1 MARRSGSSQFSALV
15 LALVAAP
22 VALLAQSN
30 TTAALTGM
38 VRDPKGAPLAGAT
51 VRITSVALIG
61 GERNT
66 RTSENGSFRFGA
78 IPPGSYRIVVEAP
91 GMATITGTET
101 LTLGQTATVN
111 FKFAAAASA
120 TVEIV
125 AEQIQASGAET
136 SAATNISAEA
146 LAVIPIGRDLTQVAA
161 LTPGVNVSDS
171 TSGATVRAWGGDG
184 AANGYTIDGLNV
196 GDTKS
201 GEKWVYANP
210 DWFSSIS
217 VGGLGAGAEFGG
229 FSGALIN
236 GVVKSGG
243 NTVEGSLTAYYQD
256 NKWAALRT
264 DRQVPIAPSPT
275 DPNGKYDSRLRELYQ
290 GTYSDVTASIGG
302 PILKDKLWY
311 FVSASAISDSATD
324 SPVGVS
330 FPVKLNN
337 PRVLGKVTWQVL
349 PTATWDAFLEYDEV
363 NRENR
368 YATRFYTHEA
378 AQKQESPSHLF
389 TTSWTQA
396 VGQSVLTLRLSNLSS
411 RDDRS
416 SYNPNGYTMEVSD
429 PNGLQPGVNTA
440 TGLSEAA
447 YPELIGKRYWGNVN
461 RGNLLRNNYRGRTT
475 LAGTWDMFGSG
486 WLGAADSHAVRI
498 GFELEQSKNEEQR
511 WIASPNGVA
520 YRTRV
525 RTGGL
530 RPRYALTGAGRDLK
544 TNMDRQMIF
553 IQDTWNVNSRL
564 QIRPGLRFESNKG
577 KSANGGSDLW
587 STSNVAPRLGFVFNV
602 TEDQRQVAKLHLG
615 RYYAGMSSDYFQRAI
630 PGAYKNTNV
639 FFWGT
644 SSNLVNP
651 YNPTLIPVNTSLT
664 GPDYYYAYN
673 FNASTIDP
681 NAKMPYTDE
690 ATLGYDVQIG
700 KNWKVGV
707 TGVYRN
713 QKDILVQNDPGWSDP
728 AYYTAVTPP
737 FVSPITGQSFTA
749 YYTDRSLGDPNNG
762 HRYSIANSADAK
774 NLYRMLTFTVERA
787 MANGWSFYGAMTW
800 AKAEGNYNTTAAQDV
815 NNFNDPNFQ
824 FNSYG
829 KLPYVNDKEG
839 RLRGTYEF
847 PWAWKTRISGTFTY
861 LSGERYTPLID
872 LSNNTFEL
880 NQNALYVFGAPRG
893 SAQYPS
899 RHLLDIRFS
908 QELNFSSKVKTEF
921 FLDVFNALNDGKPY
935 YWNEVAADD
944 NTSTGA
950 LQLSTGPTGYQA
962 RFNVDDPRRFRIGF
976 KLKF

>member
-30 TTAALTGM
+30 TTAALTGT

-51 VRITSVALIG
+51 VRVTSVVLIG

-66 RTSENGSFRFGA
+66 KTSENGSFRFGA

-101 LTLGQTATVN
+101 MTLGQTATVN
-111 FKFAAAASA
+111 FKFAAAATA

-125 AEQIQASGAET
+125 AEQVNASGAET
-136 SAATNISAEA
+136 AAATNISAEA

-161 LTPGVNVSDS
+161 LTPGVNVSDT

-184 AANGYTIDGLNV
+184 AANSYTIDGLNV

-236 GVVKSGG
+236 AVVKSGG

-256 NKWAALRT
+256 NKWAALRNNPAIAPA
-264 DRQVPIAPSPT
+264 DRQ
-275 DPNGKYDSRLRELYQ
+275 LYQ

-324 SPVGVS
+324 SPVGVA

-337 PRVLGKVTWQVL
+337 PRFLGKVTWQVL

-368 YATRFYTHEA
+368 YANTYYTHEA
-378 AQKQESPSHLF
+378 AQKQESPSRLF

-396 VGQSVLTLRLSNLSS
+396 LGQSVLTLRLSNLNS

-416 SYNPNGYTMEVSD
+416 SYNPNGYTMEVSGS
-429 PNGLQPGVNTA
+429 NGLQPGVTTA
-440 TGLSEAA
+440 TGLSQTA
-447 YPELIGKRYWGNVN
+447 YPELINKKYWGNVN
-461 RGNLLRNNYRGRTT
+461 RGNLLRKNFRGRTA

-486 WLGAADSHAVRI
+486 WLGATDSHALRI

-511 WIASPNGVA
+511 SIASPNGIA

-525 RTGGL
+525 RVNGGVLGL
-530 RPRYALTGAGRDLK
+530 RPYRAITGSGRDLE
-544 TNMDRQMIF
+544 TQMDRQMVF
-553 IQDTWNVNSRL
+553 VQDTWNVNSRL

-602 TEDQRQVAKLHLG
+602 TEDQSQVAKLHLG

-639 FFWGT
+639 FFWGA

-664 GPDYYYAYN
+664 GPDYFYAYN
-673 FNASTIDP
+673 FNASTINP

-690 ATLGYDVQIG
+690 VTLGYDV
-700 KNWKVGV
+700 KVGRNWTV
-707 TGVYRN
+707 GLTAVYRN
-713 QKDILVQNDPGWSDP
+713 QKDILVQNDPAWSNP
-728 AYYTAVTPP
+728 AYIAGPP
-737 FVSPITGQSFTA
+737 LNLVSPITGQPFKA
-749 YYTDRSLGDPNNG
+749 YVTDLVLGDPNNG
-762 HRYSIANSADAK
+762 HQYNITNSSDAK
-774 NLYRMLTFTVERA
+774 NLYRMMTLSVDRA
-787 MANGWSFYGAMTW
+787 MANGWSFYAAMTW

-824 FNSYG
+824 FNSFG
-829 KLPYVNDKEG
+829 RLPFVNDKEG
-839 RLRGTYEF
+839 RVRGTYEF

-872 LSNNTFEL
+872 LSQSTFEL
-880 NQNALYVFGAPRG
+880 NQNALYMYGAPRG
-893 SAQYPS
+893 SAKYPS

-908 QELNFSSKVKTEF
+908 QELNFSNKVKTEF
-921 FLDVFNALNDGKPY
+921 FLDIFNVLNDGKSY
-935 YWNEVAADD
+935 YWNEVAVDD
-944 NTSTGA
+944 FAGFGVLGA
-950 LQLSTGPTGYQA
+950 APDYQKP
-962 RFNVDDPRRFRIGF
+962 FNVDDPRRLRIGF